1 MKQLSKTYC
10 FLITINNI
18 RLISMLLILALS
30 VLIKLSQVFMFK
42 GDNHIIIYL
51 FNNEAK
57 LTIVFKLSNLIINI
71 TKSPCPPRT
80 LRLKKHGEYG
90 RKTTKSTGD
99 TEFL

>member
-57 LTIVFKLSNLIINI
+57 LTIVFQIIKFDNQYYKI
-71 TKSPCPPRT
+71 SVPSA
-80 LRLKKHGEYG
+80 HSAVE
-90 RKTTKSTGD
+90 KTRRVW
-99 TEFL
+99 